1 MVTPL
6 EQVISSVAVVVQLP
20 SVHLLVFWI
29 VLHGPKLKN
38 NFEFIQI
45 NNQFNI
51 LSSYLIDL
59 ACTFCSHDTKK
70 TNFRWNWDNEIKFP
84 SVHFWSFANLMISIS
99 SKVFIHR
106 TKRYRHIGPSD
117 YLFDCKI
124 TNQTLKIQ
132 DIHMPNM
139 LLND

>member
-1 MVTPL
+1 MYIPILFGPIQCHIFVHIYLLFFLPLVLLLVLEVLMVTPL

-38 NFEFIQI
+38 NFEFIQT

-70 TNFRWNWDNEIKFP
+70 TNFR
-84 SVHFWSFANLMISIS
+84 
-99 SKVFIHR
+99 
-106 TKRYRHIGPSD
+106 
-117 YLFDCKI
+117 
-124 TNQTLKIQ
+124 
-132 DIHMPNM
+132 
-139 LLND
+139 